1 MTVAQRTTLKLHE
14 AIELAL
20 EAPRMME
27 KGLLHSIPYV
37 VGPPGGG
44 KSMMI
49 KELAIKKGFGVL
61 CYEPGLERIEKFG
74 GIPDLI
80 KKEIPKPRKSE
91 FFTLNRIN
99 QILGTNFIFRSK
111 VKLTNEQKERLD
123 DYYKNYPD
131 KSTELRTAW
140 SLPELIWQIRDMASQ
155 YEVVVV
161 LFDDFHLCTEDLQA
175 IGHELFTHRTL
186 NGYEIP
192 DNAVFILAG
201 NETSA
206 CGAKVQLASI
216 RNRCMMLYTESCP
229 EYWLKNFAY
238 KNKLHNAGIAF
249 FEQKTNWDIFHEEES
264 TNSQFGSP
272 RQWTSLFNYLT
283 HLEDVYKG
291 NIPELVSLAVIQG
304 AVSQKAANRFSLFY
318 HVYSKINAEELYE
331 NGIINVPENDMDK
344 FAYSS
349 VITDEFYNR
358 YHKDNEIRNKAAK
371 SYIKFLDKI
380 VNEYHKPE
388 LALSSVSNIL
398 NRPEAKD
405 LGLTGGIEVF
415 SYLYENSLVP
425 LV

>member
-155 YEVVVV
+155 
-161 LFDDFHLCTEDLQA
+161 L
-175 IGHELFTHRTL
+175 
-186 NGYEIP
+186 
-192 DNAVFILAG
+192 
-201 NETSA
+201 
-206 CGAKVQLASI
+206 
-216 RNRCMMLYTESCP
+216 
-229 EYWLKNFAY
+229 
-238 KNKLHNAGIAF
+238 
-249 FEQKTNWDIFHEEES
+249 
-264 TNSQFGSP
+264 
-272 RQWTSLFNYLT
+272 
-283 HLEDVYKG
+283 
-291 NIPELVSLAVIQG
+291 
-304 AVSQKAANRFSLFY
+304 
-318 HVYSKINAEELYE
+318 
-331 NGIINVPENDMDK
+331 
-344 FAYSS
+344 
-349 VITDEFYNR
+349 
-358 YHKDNEIRNKAAK
+358 
-371 SYIKFLDKI
+371 
-380 VNEYHKPE
+380 
-388 LALSSVSNIL
+388 
-398 NRPEAKD
+398 
-405 LGLTGGIEVF
+405 
-415 SYLYENSLVP
+415 
-425 LV
+425 